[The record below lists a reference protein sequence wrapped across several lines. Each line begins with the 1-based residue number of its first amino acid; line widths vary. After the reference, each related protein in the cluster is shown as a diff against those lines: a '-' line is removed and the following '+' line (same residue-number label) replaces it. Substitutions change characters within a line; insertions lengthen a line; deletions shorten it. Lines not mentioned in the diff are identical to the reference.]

1 MMKGKA
7 ASAAMG
13 LGIALGIFVLLEG
26 LLALIMV
33 KGLLPEGQDMLLV
46 TAIMAVAAFVG
57 SRFAR
62 RQGRE
67 AAVCAGALFVG
78 LLLLTGFLVYDNIR
92 PEGVLTAAVALA
104 SSVCGS
110 AGGKKK
116 RKNQRR
122 SAHR

>member
-1 MMKGKA
+1 
-7 ASAAMG
+7 
-13 LGIALGIFVLLEG
+13 
-26 LLALIMV
+26 
-33 KGLLPEGQDMLLV
+33 MLLV
-46 TAIMAVAAFVG
+46 TAIMAVAAFTG

-92 PEGVLTAAVALA
+92 LEGVLAAAIAL
-104 SSVCGS
+104 VGGICGA

-116 RKNQRR
+116 WKKQRR